1 MQLVA
6 LTRIQAYATIAS
18 LAAQYPHC
26 RLTQGRNDPEE
37 GEYGWTTLMD
47 KCARIEDALTL
58 WNKDVDTLFVF
69 VRDYHVA
76 LSSSN
81 SISSLTFW
89 STDRL
94 VLSGAYGVCSPS
106 VM

>member
-1 MQLVA
+1 MNEA
-6 LTRIQAYATIAS
+6 
-18 LAAQYPHC
+18 
-26 RLTQGRNDPEE
+26 EE

-76 LSSSN
+76 LSLSN
-81 SISSLTFW
+81 CVSSLTSW
-89 STDRL
+89 STGRL
-94 VLSGAYGVCSPS
+94 VLRGAYGIRTPS